1 MKQLFLFDSYGFT
14 GLKDFI
20 IQQKRKIINKV
31 LYGVKKFNKKDNI
44 VTLISLKFSINS
56 YQNVNHTEILEL
68 SSTAAELFH
77 LISEFANVN
86 KIKNEVTLC
95 HTFQESISDT
105 CGIFF
110 LNFYKNLFDPLHND
124 NII

>member
-20 IQQKRKIINKV
+20 IQDERKIMNKV

-56 YQNVNHTEILEL
+56 YQNLNHTEILEL

-86 KIKNEVTLC
+86 NKKMKSHFITL
-95 HTFQESISDT
+95 FKSQFLILAAY
-105 CGIFF
+105 FF
-110 LNFYKNLFDPLHND
+110 
-124 NII
+124 